1 MRIKVKSNDGKSTRM
16 CDVRYDEVLRKW
28 FIETKHPGQ
37 NPIELS
43 LEEFARQVNDAAGQN
58 IISINYWAMNR
69 WF

>member
-1 MRIKVKSNDGKSTRM
+1 MRIKVKSNDGNSTRM

-43 LEEFARQVNDAAGQN
+43 LEDFTRQVNDAAGQN
-58 IISINYWAMNR
+58 IISINY
-69 WF
+69 